1 MKLNVLRSS
10 SLRGVL
16 FLLLCI
22 VGMGNVWGEKY
33 QLITS
38 TNELVAGCRYI
49 IASMTDGSGAVMKNY
64 VSGENNWKQVET
76 SATNSDI
83 TYQNGM
89 ARFTLGGSSDSWTFH
104 NGSYYLNATDT
115 DKNYLK
121 GSTST
126 DKYAKFKISFNN
138 GAAIITCKGKTTR
151 NILQYNST
159 SEIFSCYNNGNQKAV
174 YLYKEL
180 PVSSISISGNPTNTQ
195 YYVGETPSAEGLT
208 VTATYSDNS
217 TEDVTASAKWT
228 FDPAIIG
235 QNTTSVIIRADYGG
249 KWNEETYNIST
260 MSIANTESTAYSVA
274 VACSRIDYGKG
285 LAEEVYVKGTVSK
298 IESYD
303 ATSGSITYWISDD
316 GTTTSKQF
324 MCDGGL
330 DTGNGKFQSINDLK
344 LGTVVV
350 VKGLMKKDGNIYKFA
365 TGNTIISKDET
376 NTKALSAIKISG
388 TPSKTTYHVGD
399 VPSADG
405 LKVIATY
412 SNSDT
417 VDVTKDANWT
427 FTPETISES
436 TTQVKVKAEYHEFTS
451 EYDYDVSVSNK
462 IIYYERLKD
471 GKMYYIGATVGGTDY
486 YFCTTYTST
495 TESAKGVAQEEKSQ
509 GTIVKAIANKND
521 KTKWAFQFSNGYY
534 LSLADAQNNGYVKIT
549 NNAAYWTLSNTTNNL
564 IKMSINDYCLQR
576 NSISSNLIFGSYDNT
591 QINVWF
597 MEVPTHNISITDAG
611 YATFCLPYHAT
622 VPDGLT
628 AYTAIDCG
636 EYIKLTAKA
645 NRKIAAGEGVVL
657 QGNQG
662 TYTFVAAEGSVKA
675 TEGNQLVGVTE
686 DTQLSASDNAY
697 MLTRKKDDGTIAFR
711 LLGTNY
717 TLGANKAYLKLTN
730 NNACELIPALWDD
743 NITNIVN
750 TNKNEEVLNHVIYN
764 ITGQKLSRIQKGI
777 NIINGKLVIKE

>member
-1 MKLNVLRSS
+1 MKQHPIKNS

-16 FLLLCI
+16 FILLCI
-22 VGMGNVWGEKY
+22 VGIGNVWGEKY
-33 QLITS
+33 KLITS

-64 VSGENNWKQVET
+64 VSGDNNWKQIET
-76 SATNSDI
+76 DAINSYI
-83 TYQNGM
+83 THKSGM
-89 ARFTLGGSSDSWTFH
+89 ARLTLGGSTGSWTLH
-104 NGSYYLNATDT
+104 NGVYYLDATNT
-115 DKNYLK
+115 TSSNHLK
-121 GSTST
+121 GSTDI
-126 DKYAKFKISFNN
+126 DKYNSFSISFSNN
-138 GAAIITCKGKTTR
+138 AAVITCNGKSSN
-151 NILQYNST
+151 NILRYYST
-159 SEIFSCYNNGNQKAV
+159 SGLFSCYTSGQKPV
-174 YLYKEL
+174 YLYKEVE
-180 PVSSISISGNPTNTQ
+180 VSSVNISGTPTNTE
-195 YYVGETPSAEGLT
+195 YYIGDTPSAKGLV

-217 TEDVTASAKWT
+217 TDDVTASATWT
-228 FDPAIIG
+228 FEPATIEK
-235 QNTTSVIIRADYGG
+235 NTTSITIRADYGG

-274 VACSRIDYGKG
+274 VACNRIDYGKG
-285 LAEEVYVKGTVSK
+285 LAEEVYVKGTVSR

-316 GTTTSKQF
+316 GTTTSQQF

-350 VKGLMKKDGNIYKFA
+350 VKGLMKKDGNIYKFT
-365 TGNTIISKDET
+365 TGNTIISKDTT
-376 NTKALSAIKISG
+376 NARALSTIKISG
-388 TPSKTTYHVGD
+388 TPSKTTYYVGD

-436 TTQVKVKAEYHEFTS
+436 TTQVKVRAEYHEFTS

-471 GKMYYIGATVGGTDY
+471 GKMYYIGATVGGNDY

-521 KTKWAFQFSNGYY
+521 NTKWAFQFSNGYY
-534 LSLADAQNNGYVKIT
+534 LSLANEKNNGYVKIA
-549 NNAAYWTLSNTTNNL
+549 NNAAYWTLSNTTKKL
-564 IKMSINDYCLQR
+564 IKMSINNYCLQR
-576 NSISSNLIFGSYDNT
+576 NSEPSNLIFGSYNNT

-657 QGNQG
+657 KGEPG
-662 TYTFVAAEGSVKA
+662 TYTFVAAEGSVETTKD
-675 TEGNQLVGVTE
+675 NQLVGVTE
-686 DTQLSASDNAY
+686 YTQLSASDNAY
-697 MLTRKKDDGTIAFR
+697 MLTRKKDDGSIAFR
-711 LLGTNY
+711 LLSTNY
-717 TLGANKAYLKLTN
+717 TLGANKAYLKLTE
-730 NNACELIPALWDD
+730 NNARELITAQWEE
-743 NITNIVN
+743 NVTNIKSTYEN
-750 TNKNEEVLNHVIYN
+750 NKTFNHIIYN
-764 ITGQKLSRIQKGI
+764 IAGQKLSRIQKGI
-777 NIINGKLVIKE
+777 NIVNGKLVIK

>member
-1 MKLNVLRSS
+1 MKLNVLRNS

-22 VGMGNVWGEKY
+22 VGMGNVWGEEVTVTFDASIQGYSNAQEVTEITFTKGITATLSNSKY
-33 QLITS
+33 YNTGTAIRVYAGGTFTITS
-38 TNELVAGCRYI
+38 TIGNITKIKFTFGSGDESNTISKNCGKYYSSSGTWSGSSESI
-49 IASMTDGSGAVMKNY
+49 TFSIDGSSGHRRFQTIAV
-64 VSGENNWKQVET
+64 
-76 SATNSDI
+76 
-83 TYQNGM
+83 TYEKE
-89 ARFTLGGSSDSWTFH
+89 AEAPILSS
-104 NGSYYLNATDT
+104 L
-115 DKNYLK
+115 
-121 GSTST
+121 
-126 DKYAKFKISFNN
+126 
-138 GAAIITCKGKTTR
+138 
-151 NILQYNST
+151 
-159 SEIFSCYNNGNQKAV
+159 
-174 YLYKEL
+174 
-180 PVSSISISGNPTNTQ
+180 SISGTPTLTE
-195 YYVGETPSAEGLT
+195 YYVGDTPSAEGLT

-217 TEDVTASAKWT
+217 TDDVTASATWT
-228 FDPAIIG
+228 FEPATIEK
-235 QNTTSVIIRADYGG
+235 NTTSITIRADYGG

-274 VACSRIDYGKG
+274 VACNRIDYGKG
-285 LAEEVYVKGTVSK
+285 LAEEVYVKGMVSR

-316 GTTTSKQF
+316 GTTTSQQF

-350 VKGLMKKDGNIYKFA
+350 VKGLMKKDGNIYKFT
-365 TGNTIISKDET
+365 TGNTIISKDTT
-376 NTKALSAIKISG
+376 NARALSTIKISG
-388 TPSKTTYHVGD
+388 TPSKTTYYVGD

-436 TTQVKVKAEYHEFTS
+436 TTQVKVRAEYHEFTS

-471 GKMYYIGATVGGTDY
+471 GKMYYIGATVGGNDY
-486 YFCTTYTST
+486 YFYTTYTST
-495 TESAKGVAQEEKSQ
+495 TESVKGVAQEEKSQ

-521 KTKWAFQFSNGYY
+521 NTKWAFQFSNGYY
-534 LSLADAQNNGYVKIT
+534 LSLANEKNNGYVKIA
-549 NNAAYWTLSNTTNNL
+549 NNAAYWTLSNTTQKL
-564 IKMSINDYCLQR
+564 IKMSINNYCLQR
-576 NSISSNLIFGSYDNT
+576 NSGPSNLIFGSYNNT

-636 EYIKLTAKA
+636 EYIKLTAQADK
-645 NRKIAAGEGVVL
+645 KIAAGEGVVL
-657 QGNQG
+657 KGEPG
-662 TYTFVAAEGSVKA
+662 TYTFVAAEGSVETTKD
-675 TEGNQLVGVTE
+675 NQLVGVTE
-686 DTQLSASDNAY
+686 YTQLSASDNAY
-697 MLTRKKDDGTIAFR
+697 MLTRKKDDGSIAFR
-711 LLGTNY
+711 LLSTNY
-717 TLGANKAYLKLTN
+717 TLGANKAYLKLTE
-730 NNACELIPALWDD
+730 NNARELITAQWEE
-743 NITNIVN
+743 NVTNIKSTYEN
-750 TNKNEEVLNHVIYN
+750 NKTFNHIIYN
-764 ITGQKLSRIQKGI
+764 IAGQKLSRIQKGI
-777 NIINGKLVIKE
+777 NIVNGKLVIK